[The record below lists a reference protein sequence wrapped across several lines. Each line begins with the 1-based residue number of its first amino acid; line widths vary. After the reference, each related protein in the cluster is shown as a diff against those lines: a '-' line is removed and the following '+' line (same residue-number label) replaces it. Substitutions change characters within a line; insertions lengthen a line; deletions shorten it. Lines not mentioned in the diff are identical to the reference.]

1 MTAYNPEALHHRH
14 GQRRWQIASPASWS
28 NPFTPAG
35 VQADRSVPTLLA
47 MPLRSG
53 GSPELILAAGDKDA
67 VLISPTGSRLVE
79 FSLPAK
85 PIAPLL
91 VADFNNDGLNDLILT
106 SFEGYYG
113 FAQVRQPGA
122 LMFSTL
128 VGCLIVAIAVV
139 FLLQHFNQPKGGR
152 PVPSKRATD

>member
-14 GQRRWQIASPASWS
+14 GQRRWQIATPASWS
-28 NPFTPAG
+28 NPLTPAG
-35 VQADRSVPTLLA
+35 VQADRAIPTLLPL
-47 MPLRSG
+47 PLRAG
-53 GSPELILAAGDKDA
+53 GPPELILAAGDKEA
-67 VLISPTGSRLVE
+67 VLISPTGSKLVE
-79 FSLPAK
+79 FELPAK
-85 PIAPLL
+85 PTAPLL
-91 VADFNNDGLNDLILT
+91 VVDFNNDGLNDLIVT

-113 FAQVRQPGA
+113 FSQVRQPGA

-152 PVPSKRATD
+152 GVAPKRATD